1 MKRRVLKRVRKSW
14 QFRKLLRQGKYFRG
28 NVLKARYLKNS
39 LGQIRLGFSVS
50 AKTGNAVRRNLFK
63 RRLRQYSVEKG
74 TIVGYDAV
82 VFPVKK
88 LENIGWEEM
97 LEDMNRLTEMV
108 NSLGGS
114 KLRE

>member
-63 RRLRQYSVEKG
+63 RRLRQYSVEKD
-74 TIVGYDAV
+74 TLVGYDAV
-82 VFPVKK
+82 VFPVRR
-88 LENIGWEEM
+88 LESIGWEEM

-108 NSLGGS
+108 NSM
-114 KLRE
+114 EAVN